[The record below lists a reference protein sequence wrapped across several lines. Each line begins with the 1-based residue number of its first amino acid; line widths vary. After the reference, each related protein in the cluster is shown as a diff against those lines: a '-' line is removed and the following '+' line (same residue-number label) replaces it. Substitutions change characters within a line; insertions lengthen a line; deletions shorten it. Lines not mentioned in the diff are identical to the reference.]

1 MLKTA
6 AALLSG
12 IALFAA
18 VASAA
23 SRAATITFDPAANP
37 AIAVSRALAPLA
49 AGGAL
54 GSGYVGFASISRA
67 AVAKGCSATN
77 ISAGRAGCRPSA
89 G

>member
-23 SRAATITFDPAANP
+23 SRAATITFGPAANSGV
-37 AIAVSRALAPLA
+37 AISRVPGPLA
-49 AGGAL
+49 AGG
-54 GSGYVGFASISRA
+54 
-67 AVAKGCSATN
+67 
-77 ISAGRAGCRPSA
+77 
-89 G
+89 